1 MNKIIYIIIILLFFN
16 KLLNIQIPKVS
27 IIIPSYNIIKY
38 NYLESSIKSVL
49 NQTLKNIELIIVDDN
64 ANDLTPIIL
73 DNYTNLDHRIITIH
87 KSKNEM
93 TGFARN
99 TGLDFIMGEYLSFL
113 DYDDIFHRD
122 ALKLAYKEAVKKNY
136 VVVNF
141 EYKIFNEENQTIK
154 YLNDKNNKYKIEK
167 LNKEYNFP
175 LKKTGI
181 HIWRN
186 IYKSSFIIFHNF
198 KFVNTWADEDV
209 LFCMTIFS
217 FEFEILLIKKPLI
230 FHRILKTSIGHNLKK
245 LNVRQNLFIY
255 HLKNIFKIFKKYKI
269 VNNRIRE
276 NIFVLLGKSHF
287 KKRNIEK
294 LLKFINGYKNIFS
307 KNIIRKYYIN
317 IYNMKKLDK
326 LYKYKEI
333 NINFYEKIIIKK
345 LNCEI

>member
-1 MNKIIYIIIILLFFN
+1 MFKIIYIIIILLNYN

-27 IIIPSYNIIKY
+27 IIIPSYNINSY
-38 NYLESSIKSVL
+38 NYLISSIKSVL

-73 DNYTNLDHRIITIH
+73 DNYTNLDHRITTIH

-113 DYDDIFHRD
+113 DYDDMFHED
-122 ALKLAYKEAVKKNY
+122 ALKIAYKEAKKKNHII
-136 VVVNF
+136 VNF
-141 EYKIFNEENQTIK
+141 EYKSFKEEKSITK
-154 YLNDKNNKYKIEK
+154 YLNNKENKYKIEK
-167 LNKEYNFP
+167 LNKNYNFP

-186 IYKSSFIIFHNF
+186 IYKSSFILFHNF

-217 FEFEILLIKKPLI
+217 FEFEILLIKKPLV
-230 FHRILKTSIGHNLKK
+230 FHRILKTSIGHNNKK
-245 LNVRQNLFIY
+245 LNVRQNLIIY

-269 VNNRIRE
+269 INNRIRE
-276 NIFVLLGKSHF
+276 NILVLLGKSHF
-287 KKRNIEK
+287 KKNIEK
-294 LLKFINGYKNIFS
+294 LLKFLIGYKKIFS
-307 KNIIRKYYIN
+307 NNIIRKYYIN
-317 IYNMKKLDK
+317 IYSMKKLDK
-326 LYKYKEI
+326 LYKYKEK
-333 NINFYEKIIIKK
+333 NINNYEIIINKK
-345 LNCEI
+345 LNCEL